1 MKGIS
6 NQVHD
11 LARFFIS
18 RPKLLMF
25 LPSLWKWT
33 EWMMKKIKI
42 IWETSKTKIRSYLI
56 LSLQD
61 YCPIML
67 QRWAKYGIL
76 VSIKLVLVI
85 LIESISFMWALLA
98 FLNRVLFQKILLEN
112 CFLQV
117 TMVILWDYSDYHN
130 LRLLYL
136 QYLGSWPSLLYC
148 SQLALWMNRL
158 LNGHYPTDSVWFTE
172 PTFLLMLLSTFL
184 PFQLFSLIQQGK

>member
-1 MKGIS
+1 M
-6 NQVHD
+6 N
-11 LARFFIS
+11 
-18 RPKLLMF
+18 
-25 LPSLWKWT
+25 
-33 EWMMKKIKI
+33 WMNDEKIKI

-184 PFQLFSLIQQGK
+184 PFQLFSLIQQEK